1 MNNKCLICKKI
12 EFLNEKAADFIIETL
27 DGYIFYVRPRSLVYL
42 SKKGVLKE
50 IEAFYRNIHTFW
62 NKVRTKKYSLPNDE
76 ELWRKILFAWR
87 SAFHVSAVW
96 THAGTVLSNNC
107 RHALFY
113 YFSHDKRTESNLFL
127 VFNSLSK
134 LRTTQKDRDNISKF
148 RKALEKEKLLSLMT
162 KK

>member
-1 MNNKCLICKKI
+1 MSNKCLICEKI
-12 EFLNEKAADFIIETL
+12 ELFNEKAKDFIIETA
-27 DGYIFYVRPRSLVYL
+27 DGYIFYVRPRSLIYF

-50 IEAFYRNIHTFW
+50 LGRIFFSREWTQQ
-62 NKVRTKKYSLPNDE
+62 YSLPNDE
-76 ELWRKILFAWR
+76 ELHLKILFAWKG
-87 SAFHVSAVW
+87 AFHVSAIW

-113 YFSHDKRTESNLFL
+113 YFPHDKRTESNLFL

-148 RKALEKEKLLSLMT
+148 RKALEKEK
-162 KK
+162 